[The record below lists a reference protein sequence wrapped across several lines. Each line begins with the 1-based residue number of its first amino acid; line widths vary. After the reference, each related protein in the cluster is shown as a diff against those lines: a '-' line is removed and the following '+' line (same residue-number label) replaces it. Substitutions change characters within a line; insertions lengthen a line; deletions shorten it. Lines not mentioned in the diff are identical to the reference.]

1 MQSEMPA
8 PGSYEP
14 FRLKEKIGEMM
25 DYGRPLTKGFS
36 RKDRDLADGLRD
48 SMLKMYHLAV
58 ELEKKYYRKT
68 TAQELDV
75 ELEWL
80 RNLVR
85 MAANKDLCGAK
96 FAPPL
101 SMHQYETWARY
112 NTEIGC
118 LLGKYIAS
126 VKKEPFFFGN
136 RPFTVPDSRWQL
148 EQWRQRRGVQ
158 FQPEQPALQC
168 QRQHRGPFR
177 FSSVK
182 CQFRAVVLRRKGA
195 VAYGVQQ
202 EVQTKRGLFPFPLR
216 QGGKKFVLPWRRK
229 RHTRLGEI
237 IG

>member
-25 DYGRPLTKGFS
+25 KYGRPLTKNFS
-36 RKDRDLADGLRD
+36 RKDRDLADDMRV

-85 MAANKDLCGAK
+85 MAADKDLCGAE

-126 VKKEPFFFGN
+126 VKK
-136 RPFTVPDSRWQL
+136 
-148 EQWRQRRGVQ
+148 
-158 FQPEQPALQC
+158 
-168 QRQHRGPFR
+168 
-177 FSSVK
+177 
-182 CQFRAVVLRRKGA
+182 
-195 VAYGVQQ
+195 
-202 EVQTKRGLFPFPLR
+202 
-216 QGGKKFVLPWRRK
+216 
-229 RHTRLGEI
+229 
-237 IG
+237 

>member
-1 MQSEMPA
+1 MRDFGRTNNIPVSNAELSEFLTRTTVFA
-8 PGSYEP
+8 QEGAGTGTDGSWQELVERYP
-14 FRLKEKIGEMM
+14 T
-25 DYGRPLTKGFS
+25 YFS
-36 RKDRDLADGLRD
+36 AARDLIGDGGAQGLGVLSEVRTMLSRLFIGSFNTADGRFSALQAVRQGG
-48 SMLKMYHLAV
+48 KRVFMYHLAV

-126 VKKEPFFFGN
+126 VKK
-136 RPFTVPDSRWQL
+136 
-148 EQWRQRRGVQ
+148 
-158 FQPEQPALQC
+158 
-168 QRQHRGPFR
+168 
-177 FSSVK
+177 
-182 CQFRAVVLRRKGA
+182 
-195 VAYGVQQ
+195 
-202 EVQTKRGLFPFPLR
+202 
-216 QGGKKFVLPWRRK
+216 
-229 RHTRLGEI
+229 
-237 IG
+237 

>member
-85 MAANKDLCGAK
+85 MAADKDLCGAK

-101 SMHQYETWARY
+101 SIRPVRQGVEFVGVRIWPTHMKLRKSTVRRIKREVRKISALYAAGDMTQQDFYRRVASIRGLLKH
-112 NTEIGC
+112 TES
-118 LLGKYIAS
+118 AS
-126 VKKEPFFFGN
+126 LRWRLNEIYRAELEKGEQKRLREEAQHEPFADHSGAGN
-136 RPFTVPDSRWQL
+136 GDGNAGTGYQDH
-148 EQWRQRRGVQ
+148 GN
-158 FQPEQPALQC
+158 PAC
-168 QRQHRGPFR
+168 
-177 FSSVK
+177 
-182 CQFRAVVLRRKGA
+182 RAG
-195 VAYGVQQ
+195 
-202 EVQTKRGLFPFPLR
+202 
-216 QGGKKFVLPWRRK
+216 
-229 RHTRLGEI
+229 
-237 IG
+237 